1 MCFLSAVE
9 SVPWTDIV
17 QKAFGI
23 NSGYQ
28 LYVIV
33 KILKSN
39 MLTGAKNAVFYL
51 FLSKAFILCTLMLA
65 FQKDR
70 IGKLLD
76 LVGFFGFNSRAMNG
90 KSVQIYLS
98 GISII

>member
-1 MCFLSAVE
+1 MCFLNAVE
-9 SVPWTDIV
+9 SVPWTEIV

-23 NSGYQ
+23 NFGYQ

-39 MLTGAKNAVFYL
+39 MVTGAKNAVFYL

-65 FQKDR
+65 FQKDQ

-76 LVGFFGFNSRAMNG
+76 LVGGFFGFNSRAMNG
-90 KSVQIYLS
+90 KSVEIYLS
-98 GISII
+98 GI